1 MSLAEDNSSCFQHSA
16 DQHHVILTYVTLL
29 SSQKELLAPN
39 IMEMVHAF
47 NSLAQLVPTEVL
59 VEEHLHQRAEVI
71 SAYIK
76 VCTCTVYTGSD
87 LVGCVKSESVDILYS
102 CTIMP

>member
-1 MSLAEDNSSCFQHSA
+1 
-16 DQHHVILTYVTLL
+16 
-29 SSQKELLAPN
+29 
-39 IMEMVHAF
+39 MEMVHAF

-87 LVGCVKSESVDILYS
+87 LVGCVKSESVNNYIIFMHYNTLSAPIWLRCRVFVNTSVGAIVHNDMYI
-102 CTIMP
+102 IAKR